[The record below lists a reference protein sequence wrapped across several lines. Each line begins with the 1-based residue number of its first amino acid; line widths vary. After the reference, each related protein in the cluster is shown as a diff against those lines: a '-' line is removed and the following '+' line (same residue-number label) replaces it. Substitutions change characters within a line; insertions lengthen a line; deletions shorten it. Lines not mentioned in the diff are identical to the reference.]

1 MCDLVGDL
9 SQSQHGVTEKTFSTS
24 SARERNRVELYKQLR
39 KKNYTLIIE
48 RENLRSEPNLVMKI
62 FQTNTLFR
70 QQLED
75 TKTDISILRE
85 NIHKSGRYISS
96 L

>member
-1 MCDLVGDL
+1 MQAG
-9 SQSQHGVTEKTFSTS
+9 FSTS
-24 SARERNRVELYKQLR
+24 SARERNRAELYKQLR

-96 L
+96 